1 MTETFTP
8 TRPIWCAGCGD
19 FGVLE
24 ALITA
29 LDELQI
35 PVHDRM
41 FIAGIGCSGSLQNY
55 LSCYGYHALHGRVL
69 PTATGVKL
77 ANPQLT
83 VVGVGGDGD
92 GYAIGGGHL
101 MHSFKRNPGVTYI
114 VMNNGT
120 YGLTKGQASP
130 TSVTGFQ
137 DNIEEDLDPI
147 MLGLSIPGSTFLARG
162 YSGHPAQLLQLT
174 LAALRHTAAGQGLS
188 YLEVLSPC
196 VTYNDTYREWR
207 TGVFNIDSEDG
218 YDPGNRAGAFER
230 MCELREQ
237 GRLPLGLIYQGERP
251 ALESLALNPEFAA
264 PARQDLND
272 PGLAAGYREA
282 MQSFIR

>member
-29 LDELQI
+29 LDELQV

-77 ANPQLT
+77 ANPQLS
-83 VVGVGGDGD
+83 VVGVGVDGD

-101 MHSFKRNPGVTYI
+101 VHAFKRNPGVTYI

-130 TSVTGFQ
+130 TSVAGFQ

-162 YSGHPAQLLQLT
+162 YSGQPAQLLQLT
-174 LAALRHTAAGQGLS
+174 LAALRHTAAGHGMS

-207 TGVFNIDSEDG
+207 TNVFNIDSEDG

-230 MCELREQ
+230 MVELREQ

-251 ALESLALNPEFAA
+251 ALESLALNPEFVA
-264 PARQDLND
+264 PARQDLNAPD
-272 PGLAAGYREA
+272 LVGGYREA